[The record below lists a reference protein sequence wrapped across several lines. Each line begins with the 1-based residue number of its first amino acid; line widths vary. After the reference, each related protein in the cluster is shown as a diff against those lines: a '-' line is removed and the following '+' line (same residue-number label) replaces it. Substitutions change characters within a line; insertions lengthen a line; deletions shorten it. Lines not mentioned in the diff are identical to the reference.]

1 MNSNPKSHVNNLY
14 SNLYNKKYKST
25 IDNKNDAY
33 EQQKELLAN
42 KIKRNKY
49 EKTAM
54 KEHEQEMRSMN
65 DRIAN
70 CKNLQQ
76 RKKDKTDPI
85 SNPAYFIKST
95 GDVNSININEYS
107 KKVLGLNRPQ
117 SGTFKREESAK
128 RKVNMNAG
136 I

>member
-1 MNSNPKSHVNNLY
+1 
-14 SNLYNKKYKST
+14 
-25 IDNKNDAY
+25 
-33 EQQKELLAN
+33 
-42 KIKRNKY
+42 
-49 EKTAM
+49 M

-65 DRIAN
+65 DRISN

-95 GDVNSININEYS
+95 GDVGSININEYS